1 MKNPLL
7 STLFLLMLTGS
18 TVFAQGNNSPYNK
31 AKLESAKVAF
41 ITNRLSLTPEQ
52 AEKFWPLYN
61 QYAEDRSSVMNE
73 LSKINRAGDKGITD
87 SQAREMI
94 QKRFEHQ
101 KKLLDQEREFMGNI
115 VQVISPAQAIK
126 LSNINRE
133 FTRQVYR
140 MQRSRENERRE
151 N

>member
-1 MKNPLL
+1 MKNQLFY
-7 STLFLLMLTGS
+7 TLFLLILTGS
-18 TVFAQGNNSPYNK
+18 TVFAQGNNSQFNK
-31 AKLESAKVAF
+31 TKLESAKVAF

-52 AEKFWPLYN
+52 AEKFWPIYN
-61 QYAEDRSSVMNE
+61 KYADERSSVMNE
-73 LSKINRAGDKGITD
+73 LSKIDRAGDNGISD

-94 QKRFEHQ
+94 QRRFDHQ

-140 MQRSRENERRE
+140 MQRSRENGRRE